1 MGNKLVGR
9 FAPTPSG
16 GLHLGNLFS
25 FLIAFLL
32 AKKSGGEILL
42 RIEDLDPA
50 RTKLEYANAIMRD
63 LEGFGFSWDK
73 PPVFQSS
80 RTEAYLDAL
89 TKLQAKGLTYPCFC
103 SRADLHAANAPH
115 FGEEYVYA
123 GTCRNLTQ
131 EEIELKRAVRQPA
144 TRVMVDGASC
154 SFNDVFQG
162 SKTYRLEECSG
173 DFIIRRSDG
182 VFAYQLAV
190 VVDDADMGVSSV
202 VRGLDLLTSTP
213 RQMYLQDVLGFTHP
227 SYAHVPLLVDGLGR
241 RLSKRDGDTD
251 VRKLLN
257 ERKVPSEKILGSLAF
272 AAGIID
278 EDEPCSLE
286 ELVREADLMKLA
298 GKQSITAPEFI

>member
-1 MGNKLVGR
+1 M
-9 FAPTPSG
+9 
-16 GLHLGNLFS
+16 
-25 FLIAFLL
+25 
-32 AKKSGGEILL
+32 

-50 RTKLEYANAIMRD
+50 RTKSEYADAIMRD
-63 LEGFGFSWDK
+63 LEAFGFSWDK
-73 PPVFQSS
+73 PPVFQRN

-89 TKLQAKGLTYPCFC
+89 AKLQAKGLTYPCFC

-123 GTCRNLTQ
+123 GSCRNLTE
-131 EEIELKRAVRQPA
+131 EEIELKRAVRHPA

-154 SFNDVFQG
+154 SFNDIFQG

-190 VVDDADMGVSSV
+190 VVDDAEMGVSSV

-213 RQMYLQDVLGFTHP
+213 RQMYLQDVLGFGHP
-227 SYAHVPLLVDGLGR
+227 SYAHVPLLLDCLGR

-251 VRKLLN
+251 VHRLLN
-257 ERKVPSEKILGSLAF
+257 ERKAPAEKVLGSLAF
-272 AAGIID
+272 AAGIIE
-278 EDEPCSLE
+278 EDAPCTLE
-286 ELVREADLMKLA
+286 ELVREADLTKLA
-298 GKQSITAPEFI
+298 GKQSITAPEFS